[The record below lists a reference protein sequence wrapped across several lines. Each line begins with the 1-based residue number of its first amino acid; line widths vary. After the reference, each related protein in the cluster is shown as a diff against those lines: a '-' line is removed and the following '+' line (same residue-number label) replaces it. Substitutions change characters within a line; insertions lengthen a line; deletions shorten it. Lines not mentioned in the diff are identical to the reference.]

1 MKKFTITVISLFMVL
16 LISLSAVGEAMGTSS
31 KYASNQ
37 DYIQSENLALRDKSN
52 KMTDGKDSSVCR
64 FKTRNGG
71 ESIIDL
77 GESCDFNSVIL
88 KEKGLNVQKF
98 SISVSDDNENFT
110 QIYANDKIEF
120 HRLCTF
126 DTVKARYVKLTVE
139 KSDNL
144 PKIRE
149 MEIYNAVP
157 EKKNDFRVST
167 YSTLGGSVFGII
179 DDTTLSDAEKDAKI
193 KELIDADYYD
203 TVTDYID
210 IGNVR
215 WDEEGIIHTDGWD
228 GIERDEDKYYAVM
241 MRNLHE
247 VLDEKGVN
255 LVITILN
262 PSGENGNQRVMKSIT
277 ENRDTLITNM
287 IAFANKYEFDGIDI
301 DWEYPGTSLAGIA
314 SDRSDKENY
323 TLLLAELRKTLDTYR
338 EGMLVTTAVGGDVYF
353 ALQTDMK
360 EASRYLDYVQLMTY
374 DLQGGFQKV
383 TGHHAALYHS
393 EGNLFDACVEKAVN
407 GFANAGVPMEKL
419 ILGVPFYSRKWDGVK
434 GAGCRNG
441 LGMEAETV
449 GGYGGDY
456 GELKESW
463 IGKRGFIRY
472 WDEQAKGPYLF
483 DGETFISYE
492 DCESLGVKIAYL
504 KEKGMGGIMFWEYK
518 CDPSG
523 ELLSFIKKNM

>member
-287 IAFANKYEFDGIDI
+287 IAFANKYEFDGIDL
-301 DWEYPGTSLAGIA
+301 DWEFPLSQDEFDAYNSFLQELKARMKTEMWNKEDATLSLALA
-314 SDRSDKENY
+314 TWALKY
-323 TLLLAELRKTLDTYR
+323 TPETI
-338 EGMLVTTAVGGDVYF
+338 ECI
-353 ALQTDMK
+353 
-360 EASRYLDYVQLMTY
+360 DYVNVMGY
-374 DLQGGFQKV
+374 DILDQDGQHSSFFSSCVQAADYIEIQGFSKEQINIGF
-383 TGHHAALYHS
+383 
-393 EGNLFDACVEKAVN
+393 
-407 GFANAGVPMEKL
+407 
-419 ILGVPFYSRKWDGVK
+419 PFYGTWEGGR
-434 GAGCRNG
+434 
-441 LGMEAETV
+441 MEQYA
-449 GGYGGDY
+449 YN
-456 GELKESW
+456 
-463 IGKRGFIRY
+463 
-472 WDEQAKGPYLF
+472 A
-483 DGETFISYE
+483 ISEEISPFNNFYT
-492 DCESLGVKIAYL
+492 
-504 KEKGMGGIMFWEYK
+504 M
-518 CDPSG
+518 
-523 ELLSFIKKNM
+523 KKSDTK